1 MMKEYN
7 FHASLQKDSLG
18 VPNISITSTNERPS
32 TATDKKKTGT
42 TSELT
47 ALSTHLLVTVVAR
60 STN

>member
-1 MMKEYN
+1 MKEYN

-18 VPNISITSTNERPS
+18 DPNISITSTNELPS
-32 TATDKKKTGT
+32 TDIKKTGT

-47 ALSTHLLVTVVAR
+47 ALSTHLLVIVVAR